1 MTTCEGR
8 RKDKRLLLH
17 IALGTWMVSEFS
29 PERKQG
35 GSGLEVGNGSI
46 SNSLLHMKLDVRVR
60 RSALLLQLELDARM
74 HQYTV

>member
-1 MTTCEGR
+1 
-8 RKDKRLLLH
+8 
-17 IALGTWMVSEFS
+17 MVSEFS

-46 SNSLLHMKLDVRVR
+46 SNSLLHIKLDVRVR